1 MAEIYNVTMKD
12 AKGNTLNPASVGTQI
27 ALTAQNGVE
36 KGNVQEELE
45 AIHTKMDDLLV
56 NADALQFKGIVNSD
70 ADIPTTYKAGWV
82 WKASTPGTYKG
93 KVCEKGD
100 LIFANTDRD
109 GTGNTD
115 DDFDVY
121 QGNVERPVSGPD
133 AATDEH
139 LPVFDGTDGMT
150 LKDSAISLAAVQE
163 GLKKAFVVIENG
175 AAIPTD
181 ELRADAI
188 VFEKSA

>member
-115 DDFDVY
+115 DDFAVY

>member
-12 AKGNTLNPASVGTQI
+12 AKGNVLNPASVGTQI

-36 KGNVQEELE
+36 KANVQEELE

-82 WKASTPGTYKG
+82 WKVGTPGTYKG
-93 KVCEKGD
+93 KVCEKGE

-139 LPVFDGTDGMT
+139 LPVFDGTNGMT

-163 GLKKAFVVIENG
+163 GLKKAFVVIDHG

>member
-36 KGNVQEELE
+36 KANVQEELE
-45 AIHTKMDDLLV
+45 ALHTKVDGLLV
-56 NADALQFKGIVNSD
+56 NADALQFKGMVNSD
-70 ADIPTTYKAGWV
+70 TDIPTTYKSGWV
-82 WKASTPGTYKG
+82 WKVGTPGTYKG
-93 KVCEKGD
+93 KVCEAGD
-100 LIFANTDRD
+100 LILANTDRD

-115 DDFDVY
+115 NDFDVF
-121 QGNVERPVSGPD
+121 QGNVDRPVSGPD
-133 AATDEH
+133 TATNEH
-139 LPVFDGTDGMT
+139 LPIFDGTDGMK

-163 GLKKAFVVIENG
+163 GLKKAFVVIDHG